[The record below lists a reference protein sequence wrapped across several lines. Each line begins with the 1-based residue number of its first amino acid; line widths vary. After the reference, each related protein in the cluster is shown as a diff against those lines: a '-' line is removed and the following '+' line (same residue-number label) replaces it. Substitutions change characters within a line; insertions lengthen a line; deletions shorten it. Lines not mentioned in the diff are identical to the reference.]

1 MDFIYANGVPYN
13 IAENKIKHGFRSDA
27 HNFCSIS
34 ASFGII
40 VTWESQNTSQSSLL
54 LCNFSKTIC
63 FIGYGEDE
71 MKFHE
76 YKNLNK
82 NYKVIEKLRVLLS
95 YKEKT
100 ESPIKLWT
108 KSRNADSQEAENI
121 EGGSSWKAKIQTVV
135 NGEAL

>member
-1 MDFIYANGVPYN
+1 
-13 IAENKIKHGFRSDA
+13 
-27 HNFCSIS
+27 
-34 ASFGII
+34 
-40 VTWESQNTSQSSLL
+40 
-54 LCNFSKTIC
+54 
-63 FIGYGEDE
+63 